1 MKESNRIELKLTLTD
16 QVTDQVIGQV
26 TDQVTER
33 IEMTQP
39 DWRNSPTQKYR
50 LTLKGKELQKL
61 LQK

>member
-1 MKESNRIELKLTLTD
+1 MKESNRLELKLSLTE
-16 QVTDQVIGQV
+16 QVTDLVIDQV

-39 DWRNSPTQKYR
+39 DSPNSPTQKYQ
-50 LTLKGKELQKL
+50 LTQKGKGLQKL